1 MTEYL
6 APIKIVL
13 KAIEYK
19 FPGTCT
25 DILKDLGR
33 LNENPHYQQLRIREA
48 KEKWEHFKD
57 SFSASETKELAEK
70 SGLDLGNPDNW
81 DAIIGPTPIDGP
93 EFNTPTD
100 TSIDEVTTV
109 VDVPD
114 VDVPDVDPDDVGSI
128 WDTIFELFR

>member
-19 FPGTCT
+19 FPGSCT
-25 DILKDLGR
+25 DILNDLGR

-48 KEKWEHFKD
+48 KDKWEHFKD
-57 SFSASETKELAEK
+57 SFSTSETKELAEK

-81 DAIIGPTPIDGP
+81 DTIIGQTPIEGP
-93 EFNTPTD
+93 EFNTPETD
-100 TSIDEVTTV
+100 APIDVAST
-109 VDVPD
+109 D
-114 VDVPDVDPDDVGSI
+114 VDVPNVDSDDVGSF
-128 WDTIFELFR
+128 WDIILAIFS

>member
-6 APIKIVL
+6 TPIKIVL

-25 DILKDLGR
+25 EILNDLGR
-33 LNENPHYQQLRIREA
+33 LNENPHYQQLRIREV
-48 KEKWEHFKD
+48 KDKWEHFKD

-70 SGLDLGNPDNW
+70 SGLDLSNPDNW
-81 DAIIGPTPIDGP
+81 DAIIGQTPIGGP
-93 EFNTPTD
+93 EFNTPETD
-100 TSIDEVTTV
+100 ASIDVAST
-109 VDVPD
+109 D

-128 WDTIFELFR
+128 WDTILALFS